1 MVDVCHGQ
9 EWGDAADPKIPI
21 RVAAPERKR
30 RRWLPVT
37 LRRIWTLAGL
47 LLGMITPAS
56 NSMAEPGFDQI
67 VVIGDSLS
75 DQGNAGRFSNGP
87 VWVEQ
92 LAGRLGVS
100 LAPSR
105 TGGLNFAIGGARL
118 DAQSGSDSL
127 RAQADLFLRRPRPG
141 GRTLYVVYG
150 GGNDIFAAIGRPDG
164 SAVLDRAIAS
174 LASILED
181 LKRLGPADVLVPNLP
196 DVGITPAVRARGSA
210 AAKQAERLSAQFN
223 RALEDTLANT
233 ERGARIRIH
242 RLDVWSMGER
252 VKGDPHA
259 LGFTDVT
266 RPCRGLK
273 SCEGHLFWDDV
284 HPTVEAHARLAAEAG
299 RAVHR

>member
-1 MVDVCHGQ
+1 MLPTLETPAREAVP
-9 EWGDAADPKIPI
+9 ERRRRSRS
-21 RVAAPERKR
+21 RVALKR
-30 RRWLPVT
+30 
-37 LRRIWTLAGL
+37 ISTLAGL
-47 LLGMITPAS
+47 VLGILTLAS

-67 VVIGDSLS
+67 VVLGDSLS

-92 LAGRLGVS
+92 LAGRLGAS

-105 TGGLNFAIGGARL
+105 SGGLNFAVGGARL

-127 RAQADLFLRRPRPG
+127 RAQAALFLKQPRPG

-164 SAVLDRAIAS
+164 PAVVDRAIAS
-174 LASILED
+174 LVSILED
-181 LKRLGPADVLVPNLP
+181 FERLGPVDVLVPNLP

-210 AAKQAERLSAQFN
+210 AVIEAERLSARFN
-223 RALEDTLANT
+223 RGVEETLAKA
-233 ERGARIRIH
+233 ERGAGIRIH

-252 VKGDPHA
+252 VKADPEA

-273 SCEGHLFWDDV
+273 TCEGHLFWDDV
-284 HPTVEAHARLAAEAG
+284 HPTVEAHARLAAGAD
-299 RAVHR
+299 RAVHK